1 MRGIQ
6 GVVDRVQQELNAIKA
21 TQTKVQEQ
29 LNLVLTLQNQISQ
42 QDQQITE
49 VLTQLSQP
57 RQQLRAH
64 LFERDGH
71 PLWKARE
78 LRDLDHPIPQPFR
91 PPFNLELNT
100 S

>member
-29 LNLVLTLQNQISQ
+29 LNLVLTLQNKIHNRTS
-42 QDQQITE
+42 
-49 VLTQLSQP
+49 
-57 RQQLRAH
+57 RLRGFDAAQSGPPAVARH

-71 PLWKARE
+71 ALWEARE
-78 LRDLDHPIPQPFR
+78 LR
-91 PPFNLELNT
+91 NLVDDDYYRATNR
-100 S
+100 